1 MDIFP
6 SLYPKEFGLI
16 VRVCRC
22 VILRFLILRKIQ
34 TKTILSLSAAVYVGH
49 ADGGLGRPSLKKAE
63 TLVDR
68 LCGLSLIDNPKE
80 SLEGQ
85 EHSDSL
91 MQHIKVG
98 TQLDL

>member
-6 SLYPKEFGLI
+6 SLYPKELI
-16 VRVCRC
+16 VGVWRC
-22 VILRFLILRKIQ
+22 VILRFLTLRKIQ
-34 TKTILSLSAAVYVGH
+34 TKTILSPSAAVYVGH
-49 ADGGLGRPSLKKAE
+49 AEGGLACPGLRKAE

-68 LCGLSLIDNPKE
+68 LCGLSLIDPKE

-85 EHSDSL
+85 EQSDSL

-98 TQLDL
+98 TQVDL